1 MLDQR
6 MLHNINVF
14 HYLISSLGGILF
26 IFCSPIIMHSI
37 VLQKGRIFITL
48 HLFSHNPILI
58 THLEVWTLMKIS
70 GNEFHH
76 LILVQI
82 DFAGVAF
89 IIIVITVIYTV
100 FAVYCIG
107 HSQNL
112 LSQKILLQLLSFLIY
127 L

>member
-1 MLDQR
+1 MEDAITESG
-6 MLHNINVF
+6 MV
-14 HYLISSLGGILF
+14 ISI
-26 IFCSPIIMHSI
+26 PIAPARNRVISKKASYFKT
-37 VLQKGRIFITL
+37 VTK
-48 HLFSHNPILI
+48 PISFLMEI
-58 THLEVWTLMKIS
+58 MKIS
-70 GNEFHH
+70 CNEFYH

-82 DFAGVAF
+82 DFTGVTF
-89 IIIVITVIYTV
+89 IIIVITVVYTV

>member
-1 MLDQR
+1 MASFYKR
-6 MLHNINVF
+6 
-14 HYLISSLGGILF
+14 G
-26 IFCSPIIMHSI
+26 
-37 VLQKGRIFITL
+37 IFIIL
-48 HLFSHNPILI
+48 HLFTYDTIFI

-70 GNEFHH
+70 CNEFYH

-82 DFAGVAF
+82 DFTGVAF
-89 IIIVITVIYTV
+89 IIIVITVVYTV